1 MSLVL
6 TMMVRDEID
15 IVACNIAHHLDQGV
29 CEVIVTDNGSVDGTR
44 DLLASLA
51 RSAPITIIDEPPS
64 DWSQGK
70 WVTRMARMAHDRF
83 HAQWVING
91 DADEFFVAPG
101 SNLGDALESTS
112 AGCDLLWVSRNDF
125 VPIDRPHREA
135 PPLEMIHRKRES
147 LNHVSMRRIAP
158 KAIHRGAGDVVVV
171 QGCHDAFAP
180 SFRDKRSTSAILTC
194 HYPIRSLKQFRSKV
208 KNAGSGYAINRELP
222 PTVGD
227 RFRHWYALLLQG
239 TLDDEF
245 RHVHFH
251 GPDLL
256 RERLASGEVLE
267 DTQLATGLRAAQLA
281 ARA

>member
-1 MSLVL
+1 MSLAL

-51 RSAPITIIDEPPS
+51 RSAPITIVDEPPS

-171 QGCHDAFAP
+171 QGCRPRLATASATGTRCCCRGSWTTNSATSTSTGPTCCASASRRARFSRTRNSRPAFAP
-180 SFRDKRSTSAILTC
+180 RSWRRARSREPSASRARSRGSRTSAWIGSPPHSRRGELRFTRC
-194 HYPIRSLKQFRSKV
+194 RS
-208 KNAGSGYAINRELP
+208 G
-222 PTVGD
+222 
-227 RFRHWYALLLQG
+227 
-239 TLDDEF
+239 
-245 RHVHFH
+245 
-251 GPDLL
+251 
-256 RERLASGEVLE
+256 RL
-267 DTQLATGLRAAQLA
+267 
-281 ARA
+281 